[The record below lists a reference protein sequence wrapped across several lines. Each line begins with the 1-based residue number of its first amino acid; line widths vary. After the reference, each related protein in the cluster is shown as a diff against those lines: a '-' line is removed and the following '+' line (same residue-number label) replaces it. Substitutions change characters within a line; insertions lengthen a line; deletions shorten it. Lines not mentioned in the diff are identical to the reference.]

1 MISKINVFS
10 TFPSAPRNQ
19 NLDIPSGSPWWW
31 KAALSSNSH
40 LLTHFAQKIKR
51 IKSVAHKN
59 GWTTSG
65 YVMISPS
72 NQGTRL
78 EWREKSQFPNGKTWQ
93 STKREKQTIRNC
105 KKQTQG
111 SKFACKMQPKRFPP
125 YFTMLFCM
133 VLHSILH
140 LQWCLLDLFCTLIG
154 LENTSLRW
162 SKWDQEKDGLRNS
175 GTSWIG
181 HDMYLH
187 SWYMC
192 LSVGNLTWSHPALT
206 RLKWGPRAT
215 AQCFAQPFVAHFGFH
230 TMHLGMRLQIE
241 KNKSKD
247 IAGTLIPS
255 GTSRTQRFAKLT
267 LSKGGTIWFPGM
279 LCHPKSNDSLEGSP
293 VWRPHSAKVPG
304 GWWRPVDRLEML
316 ATGNDGPLEKVP
328 SFKCYFCCLC
338 WWCTL
343 NFRGVNPKWSIWC
356 RKETEN

>member
-1 MISKINVFS
+1 MSFPLFLLHLGSKIGS
-10 TFPSAPRNQ
+10 
-19 NLDIPSGSPWWW
+19 DIPTLCPWWW
-31 KAALSSNSH
+31 EGG
-40 LLTHFAQKIKR
+40 AQLKQPSTYAVAKKINR
-51 IKSVAHKN
+51 VKSVAHKN

-78 EWREKSQFPNGKTWQ
+78 EWREKSQLPNGKTSQ
-93 STKREKQTIRNC
+93 EYQKEKQTIRNC

-125 YFTMLFCM
+125 YFTCCVAWSCTQYCICRHVVFARF
-133 VLHSILH
+133 VLHLNCPWKYLTPLIEMESGEGRTQKFWYILNRTWH
-140 LQWCLLDLFCTLIG
+140 ISSFMVHVHICWKPDLISPC
-154 LENTSLRW
+154 
-162 SKWDQEKDGLRNS
+162 
-175 GTSWIG
+175 
-181 HDMYLH
+181 
-187 SWYMC
+187 
-192 LSVGNLTWSHPALT
+192 SH

-230 TMHLGMRLQIE
+230 TMHLGMRL
-241 KNKSKD
+241 SKD

-267 LSKGGTIWFPGM
+267 LSKCGTIWFPGM

-328 SFKCYFCCLC
+328 SFKCYVCCLC

-356 RKETEN
+356 HKETEN

>member
-1 MISKINVFS
+1 MVGPLK
-10 TFPSAPRNQ
+10 
-19 NLDIPSGSPWWW
+19 
-31 KAALSSNSH
+31 
-40 LLTHFAQKIKR
+40 
-51 IKSVAHKN
+51 
-59 GWTTSG
+59 G

-78 EWREKSQFPNGKTWQ
+78 EWREKSQFPNGKTSQ
-93 STKREKQTIRNC
+93 EYQKGKTNNQKLQKNKHKDQNLPAKCNQNASPLI
-105 KKQTQG
+105 
-111 SKFACKMQPKRFPP
+111 
-125 YFTMLFCM
+125 LHV
-133 VLHSILH
+133 VLHGLALNIAFADM
-140 LQWCLLDLFCTLIG
+140 WCLLDLFCTLIG

-192 LSVGNLTWSHPALT
+192 ISVGNLTWSHPALT

-267 LSKGGTIWFPGM
+267 LSKCGTIWFPGM